1 MASENREGMRG
12 ARLRAGISQ
21 QKLAEEVGQSYVT
34 ISRYESGQSEPSVSH
49 ALAIAR
55 ALGTTVE
62 DAFGDDG
69 QPIDQQQGGA
79 MTYRAE
85 RRLQITL
92 HDGGRPA
99 ERIHEDR
106 GDRTPACN
114 IRLRPLTGQP
124 VKFNELGAGEVTCGN
139 CARVHA

>member
-1 MASENREGMRG
+1 MRA

-21 QKLAEEVGQSYVT
+21 QKLADEVGQSYVT

-62 DAFGDDG
+62 DAFGDNG

-79 MTYRAE
+79 MTYQAE

-92 HDGGRPA
+92 EDGSAPA
-99 ERIHEDR
+99 ERTHEDR
-106 GDRTPACN
+106 GDGTPVCN
-114 IRLRPLTGQP
+114 IPARPLRGQRAVYTP
-124 VKFNELGAGEVTCGN
+124 LGRGEVTCGN
-139 CARVHA
+139 CARVHG